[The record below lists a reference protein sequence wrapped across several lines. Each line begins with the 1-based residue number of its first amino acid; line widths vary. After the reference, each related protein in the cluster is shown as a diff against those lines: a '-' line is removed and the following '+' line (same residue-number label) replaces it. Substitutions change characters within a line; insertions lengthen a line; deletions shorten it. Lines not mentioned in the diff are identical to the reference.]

1 MATMY
6 YEKDVDKS
14 ILDGKTIAIIGYG
27 SQGHAHAQ
35 NLRES
40 GFNVIVANRPGSRN
54 AKMAEEHGFKVHSAS
69 EAASQADVIMM
80 LVPDQAQATIYQNDI
95 LPNLREGKVLMFS
108 HGFNIHFNQIVPPE
122 NVDVVMIAPK
132 GPGHLVRSE
141 FEKGAGVACLVAI
154 HNDFSGNALKIG
166 LAYGMGIGG
175 ARAGIIETTFKEETE
190 TDLFGEQ
197 AVLCGG
203 VSELIRSAFELMM
216 ENGYQ
221 PEIAYFEVLHELK
234 LIVDLFYQ
242 GGISYMN
249 YSVSDTA
256 EYGGHTRGPR
266 VINESSREA
275 MAEIL
280 AEIQNG
286 SFAREWLCECLVNTP
301 VLKKMRERD
310 HEHPLE
316 VVGRKLRKMMP
327 FVNPKEV

>member
-6 YEKDVDKS
+6 YEKDVDRS
-14 ILDGKTIAIIGYG
+14 VLEGKTIAIVGYG

-35 NLRES
+35 NLRDS
-40 GFNVIVANRPGSRN
+40 GFNVVVANRPGSAN
-54 AKMAEEHGFKVHSAS
+54 ARLAEEHGFKVHSAA
-69 EAASQADVIMM
+69 EAAQLADIVMI
-80 LVPDQAQATIYQNDI
+80 LLPDQTQASVYHKDI
-95 LPNLREGKVLMFS
+95 LPHLAEGKALMFS
-108 HGFNIHFNQIVPPE
+108 HGFNIHFGQIVPPD
-122 NVDVVMIAPK
+122 NVDVLMIAPK

-141 FEKGAGVACLVAI
+141 FEKGAGVACLIAV
-154 HNDFSGNALKIG
+154 HQDFTGNAGKIG
-166 LAYGMGIGG
+166 LAYALGIGG
-175 ARAGIIETTFKEETE
+175 ARAGVIETTFKEETE

-203 VSELIRSAFELMM
+203 VAELIRAGFETMV

-221 PEIAYFEVLHELK
+221 PEIAYFEVLHEMK

-266 VINESSREA
+266 VVGEAAREA
-275 MAEIL
+275 MAEVM

-286 SFAREWLCECLVNTP
+286 SFAREWLCECMVNTP

-310 HEHPLE
+310 HEHPIE

-327 FVNPKEV
+327 FVNPKEA

>member
-6 YEKDVDKS
+6 YEKDVDRS
-14 ILDGKTIAIIGYG
+14 VLEGRTVAIIGYG

-35 NLRES
+35 NLRDS

-54 AKMAEEHGFKVHSAS
+54 ARLAEEHGFKVHSAS
-69 EAASQADVIMM
+69 EAAAQADVVMI
-80 LVPDQAQATIYQNDI
+80 LLPDQHQAAVYREDV
-95 LPNLREGKVLMFS
+95 LPHLSEGKTLMFA
-108 HGFNIHFNQIVPPE
+108 HGFNVHFGQIVPPE

-141 FEKGAGVACLVAI
+141 FEKGGGVACLIAV
-154 HNDFSGNALKIG
+154 HQDFTGNARKTG
-166 LAYGMGIGG
+166 LAYALGVGG
-175 ARAGIIETTFKEETE
+175 ARAGVIETTFKEETE

-203 VSELIRSAFELMM
+203 AAELIRAGFETMV

-266 VINESSREA
+266 VVNEASREA
-275 MAEIL
+275 MREIM

-286 SFAREWLCECLVNTP
+286 SFAREWLCECLVNAP

-310 HEHPLE
+310 HEHPIE
-316 VVGRKLRKMMP
+316 IVGRTLRKMMP
-327 FVNPKEV
+327 FVNPKEA

>member
-6 YEKDVDKS
+6 YEKDVDRS
-14 ILDGKTIAIIGYG
+14 ALEGKTIAIVGYG

-35 NLRES
+35 NLRDS
-40 GFNVIVANRPGSRN
+40 GFNVIVSNRPGSRN
-54 AKMAEEHGFKVHSAS
+54 ARLAEEHGFKVHSAA
-69 EAASQADVIMM
+69 EAAGQSEVIMI
-80 LVPDQAQATIYQNDI
+80 LLPDQLQAAVYRESI
-95 LPNLREGKVLMFS
+95 LPHLSENKLLLFA
-108 HGFNIHFNQIVPPE
+108 HGFNIHYGQINPPDD
-122 NVDVVMIAPK
+122 VDVAMIAPK
-132 GPGHLVRSE
+132 GPGHLVRAE
-141 FEKGAGVACLVAI
+141 FEKGAGVACLVAV
-154 HNDFSGNALKIG
+154 NNNYSGNALKIS
-166 LAYGMGIGG
+166 LAYALGIGG

-203 VSELIRSAFELMM
+203 VSELIRSGFEVLV

-221 PEIAYFEVLHELK
+221 PEVAYFEILHELK

-242 GGISYMN
+242 GGLGYMN
-249 YSVSDTA
+249 HSVSDTA
-256 EYGGHTRGPR
+256 EYGGHTRGSR
-266 VINESSREA
+266 VIGDASREA
-275 MAEIL
+275 MHEIM

-310 HEHPLE
+310 NQHPVE
-316 VVGRKLRKMMP
+316 AVGRRLRKLMP

>member
-1 MATMY
+1 MATIY
-6 YEKDVDKS
+6 YEKDVDRS
-14 ILDGKTIAIIGYG
+14 VLEGKTIAIIGYG

-35 NLRES
+35 NLRDS
-40 GFNVIVANRPGSRN
+40 GFNVIVSNRPGSAN
-54 AKMAEEHGFKVHSAS
+54 ARLAEEHGFTLHSAA
-69 EAASQADVIMM
+69 EAAAKADVIM
-80 LVPDQAQATIYQNDI
+80 LLLPDQTQASVYKSDI
-95 LPNLREGKVLMFS
+95 LPNLTEGKALMFA
-108 HGFNIHFNQIVPPE
+108 HGFNIHFNQIVPPD
-122 NVDVVMIAPK
+122 NVDVMMIAPK

-141 FEKGAGVACLVAI
+141 YEKGAGVACLIAVEQ
-154 HNDFSGNALKIG
+154 DYTGNARKIG
-166 LAYGMGIGG
+166 LAYGLGVGG

-203 VSELIRSAFELMM
+203 ASELIRCGFEVLV

-221 PEIAYFEVLHELK
+221 PEVAYFEVLHELK

-242 GGISYMN
+242 GGLSYMN

-266 VINESSREA
+266 VVNESSREA
-275 MAEIL
+275 MQEIM

-310 HEHPLE
+310 HEHPVE